1 MKSLSLAF
9 TITGLAILIFSF
21 TNCGSGF
28 DAANSSSSAALAAN
42 NLTSPG
48 PQSGAL
54 KTYVSNSMNGP
65 WVENGIACRGQISYF
80 KTTGVDLSKRPKGC
94 ASPAASTGC
103 LDLNAHRVFLS
114 SEVIASDIVT
124 SISAAESNSWPIGA
138 YSFYISTNDPM
149 DPNTIVLKKIGS
161 AQIQNCGGVTPAV
174 CQWTQTPGQFVVGGG
189 SVTMPTG
196 TCNQQNQGAPGVGTY
211 NMGSGNVI
219 AQSYQCL
226 CK

>member
-124 SISAAESNSWPIGA
+124 SISAAESNVKKTEEKEAMKKAASNRTIARLVTIGRHMNSRRSSSLQRTTPQRCHA
-138 YSFYISTNDPM
+138 D
-149 DPNTIVLKKIGS
+149 
-161 AQIQNCGGVTPAV
+161 IQ
-174 CQWTQTPGQFVVGGG
+174 
-189 SVTMPTG
+189 
-196 TCNQQNQGAPGVGTY
+196 
-211 NMGSGNVI
+211 
-219 AQSYQCL
+219 L
-226 CK
+226 R